1 MSIRPARP
9 CGRLLRGLAG
19 PLLWPVLL
27 FPAMSPHAADATPG
41 TDRPPPLV
49 IAHRGASGHLPEHT
63 LAAKALA
70 IGLGADAIEQDV
82 VLSRDGVPIVFHD
95 PYLDATTDV
104 ATRFPGRARADGR
117 HHAMDFALAELRT
130 LQLRERVDLA
140 SHQPR
145 FAGRFAGTAV
155 SFGIVT
161 LDEELAFARSLE
173 RTLGRP
179 VAVYPEIKH
188 PAEHRAAGLD
198 ATRAVLLVLERHGY
212 RTRRDPAYLQCFDA
226 AELRRIRHE
235 LRSDL
240 TLIQLVGDPRDGDAG
255 AEYARMLTPAGLA
268 AIAGYADGIGPWL
281 EQIVRWPQP
290 GAAPV
295 YSTLVADAHAL
306 GLLVHPYTLRRD
318 ALPANAPDLEA
329 VHEAL
334 FVTAGIDGAFSDFPE
349 LTREFLQRRRGPHA
363 R

>member
-1 MSIRPARP
+1 MTN
-9 CGRLLRGLAG
+9 
-19 PLLWPVLL
+19 
-27 FPAMSPHAADATPG
+27 HAADAMPV
-41 TDRPPPLV
+41 TDRALNLV

-70 IGLGADAIEQDV
+70 VGLGAGAIEQDV

-104 ATRFPGRARADGR
+104 ASRFPGRARTDGR
-117 HHAMDFALAELRT
+117 HYVMDFDLAELRT
-130 LQLRERVDLA
+130 LQLRERVDPA
-140 SHQPR
+140 SGQPR
-145 FAGRFAGTAV
+145 FAGRYSGTAA
-155 SFGIVT
+155 SFGVAT

-173 RTLGRP
+173 RTLGRT

-198 ATRAVLLVLERHGY
+198 ATRAVLAVLERHGY

-226 AELRRIRHE
+226 TELRRIRHE
-235 LRSDL
+235 LRSEL
-240 TLIQLVGDPRDGDAG
+240 TLIQLIGDPRDGDAG
-255 AEYARMLTPAGLA
+255 AEYARMLTPEGLA
-268 AIAGYADGIGPWL
+268 GIAGYADGIGPWL
-281 EQIVRWPQP
+281 EQIVRWPEP

-295 YSTLVADAHAL
+295 FSTLVADAHAR

-318 ALPANAPDLEA
+318 SLPANAPDLEA

-334 FVTAGIDGAFSDFPE
+334 FIKAGIDGAFSDFPE
-349 LTREFLQRRRGPHA
+349 LTLEFLQRRPPGKA